1 MTKIRIK
8 KFLILFVFILI
19 FLPLVFSGCRGEE
32 TLLEDYEVVDS
43 VDFSYESATVYFA
56 MTDRFYDGNPE
67 NNTSYGRV
75 QEDALG
81 KDIATFHGGDFVGL
95 TEKLE
100 EGYFQ
105 ELGIDVLW
113 VSAPYEQVHG
123 FIGGGSQGDF
133 AHYGFHGYYALDWT
147 MMDRN
152 FGTVEEFRT
161 FVNTAH
167 EQEIRVFLDVVMNHV
182 GYPNM
187 QDMLDYNYGGISE
200 VAEAPENLLPNEGED
215 FHKWTEAVAWEDPAA
230 WENWWGDWVRSDLP
244 GYHPPGDTVYTQ
256 NLYGLPD
263 IRTEVE
269 EDIGLPPI
277 LKTKWDIEEDP
288 AYEDWIVP
296 AAKDLRQDLGLPP
309 ADYISK
315 WLASWVEEFGING
328 FRIDTAKH
336 VEIERWEELKERS
349 NVALQ
354 TFRNENPE
362 LPGAS
367 FEEDFFFLGEVWGH
381 GLNRNHYYDRGF
393 DALINFTFQGE
404 RRDGPA
410 YFPDRMPRI
419 FENYSNAINQVE
431 DFTALSYL
439 SQHDTSLY
447 PRDRLEEGGTYLMLL
462 PGMVKVFYGDEVG
475 REAGDGGSDAT
486 MGTRSSMDWENLNEK
501 VLRHFQKLGQ
511 FRNRNQSVGA
521 GQHTTLSTE
530 PFIFTRIYERDN
542 QINRVMVYLGEEA
555 SVTLPVGEIFHEGEL
570 LRDAYQNIIYEMEG
584 ETLEVDA
591 GEKGIVLLEVV
602 EKVE

>member
-1 MTKIRIK
+1 MKTKFTVK
-8 KFLILFVFILI
+8 GILLLSI
-19 FLPLVFSGCRGEE
+19 FFTLGTISGCTDQTSMEDYQVADSGVFS
-32 TLLEDYEVVDS
+32 YDS
-43 VDFSYESATVYFA
+43 AAVYFA
-56 MTDRFYDGNPE
+56 MTDRFYDGNPD
-67 NNTSYGRV
+67 NNTSYGREPV
-75 QEDALG
+75 DALG
-81 KDIATFHGGDFVGL
+81 KDIATFHGGDFAGL

-105 ELGIDVLW
+105 NLGVDVLW
-113 VSAPYEQVHG
+113 VSAPYEQIHG
-123 FIGGGSQGDF
+123 FIGGGSRGDF

-167 EQEIRVFLDVVMNHV
+167 AQEIRVFLDVVMNHV

-187 QDMLDYNYGGISE
+187 QDMLDYDYGGI
-200 VAEAPENLLPNEGED
+200 AGDTDPEALLPEEGED
-215 FHKWTEAVAWEDPAA
+215 FHKWTGAVDWEDPDAWED
-230 WENWWGDWVRSDLP
+230 WWGDWVRGKLP

-263 IRTEVE
+263 IRTEVT
-269 EDIGLPPI
+269 EDIGLPGI
-277 LKTKWDIEEDP
+277 LQSKWDIEQDP
-288 AYEDWIVP
+288 AYEPWKIP
-296 AAKDLRQDLGLPP
+296 AARELRRDLGIPP
-309 ADYISK
+309 AEYLSR

-328 FRIDTAKH
+328 FRIDTARH

-349 NVALQ
+349 SEALQ
-354 TFRNENPE
+354 TFRRENPE
-362 LPGAS
+362 EPGAL

-381 GLNRNHYYDRGF
+381 GLNRNYYYDHGF

-419 FENYSNAINQVE
+419 FENYSASINEVE
-431 DFTALSYL
+431 NFTVLSYL

-462 PGMVKVFYGDEVG
+462 PGMVKIFYGDEAA
-475 REAGDGGSDAT
+475 REAGEGGSDAT
-486 MGTRSSMDWENLNEK
+486 MGTRSSMDWEALDED
-501 VLRHFQKLGQ
+501 VLQHFQKLGQ
-511 FRNRNQSVGA
+511 FRNRNRSVG
-521 GQHTTLSTE
+521 GGHHTTLSRE
-530 PFIFTRIYERDN
+530 PFIFTRTFEEPGQN
-542 QINRVMVYLGEEA
+542 NRVMVYLGEEERI
-555 SVTLPVGEIFHEGEL
+555 TLPVGEVFQKGEI
-570 LRDAYQNIIYEMEG
+570 LRDAYQNRIYEVNG
-584 ETLEVDA
+584 DTLEVDA

-602 EKVE
+602 QKVE

>member
-1 MTKIRIK
+1 MIK
-8 KFLILFVFILI
+8 NPINKLLNFFVCSLII
-19 FLPLVFSGCRGEE
+19 LPLLFTGCGRSEAP
-32 TLLEDYEVVDS
+32 LEDYEVADP
-43 VDFSYESATVYFA
+43 VDFSYDSATVYFA
-56 MTDRFYDGNPE
+56 MTDRFNDGNPD

-81 KDIATFHGGDFVGL
+81 KDIATFHGGDIVGL
-95 TEKLE
+95 TEKLKD
-100 EGYFQ
+100 GYFQ
-105 ELGIDVLW
+105 ELGVDVLW
-113 VSAPYEQVHG
+113 ISAPYEQIHG
-123 FIGGGSQGDF
+123 YIGGGSRGDF

-167 EQEIRVFLDVVMNHV
+167 EQDIRVFLDVVMNHV

-187 QDMLDYNYGGISE
+187 QDMLDYNYGAIASSVE
-200 VAEAPENLLPNEGED
+200 NAEDLLPGEGEN
-215 FHKWTEAVAWEDPAA
+215 FHKWTEAVTWDDPEA

-263 IRTEVE
+263 IRTEVN
-269 EDIGLPPI
+269 EDLGLPPI
-277 LKTKWDIEEDP
+277 LKTKWEIEKDP
-288 AYEDWIVP
+288 AYEGWIVP
-296 AAKDLRQDLGLPP
+296 GAKELRQDLGLPP

-315 WLASWVEEFGING
+315 WLTAWVEEFGING

-336 VEIERWEELKERS
+336 VEIERWEELKERT
-349 NVALQ
+349 NEALQ
-354 TFRNENPE
+354 TFRENNPE

-367 FEEDFFFLGEVWGH
+367 FKEDFFFLGEVWGQ
-381 GLNRNHYYDRGF
+381 GLNRNYYYDQGF

-419 FENYSNAINQVE
+419 FENYADSINEVG
-431 DFTALSYL
+431 DFTVLSYL

-462 PGMVKVFYGDEVG
+462 PGMVKIFYGDETG
-475 REAGDGGSDAT
+475 REAGEGGSDAT
-486 MGTRSSMDWENLNEK
+486 MGTRSSMNWNNIDEDILF
-501 VLRHFQKLGQ
+501 HFQKLGQ
-511 FRNRNQSVGA
+511 FRNRNRSVGA
-521 GQHTTLSTE
+521 GQHSTISID
-530 PFIFTRIYERDN
+530 PFVFTRTYEQDSET
-542 QINRVMVYLGEEA
+542 NRVMIHLGEA
-555 SVTLPVGEIFHEGEL
+555 GPVILPVGEIFQEGEL
-570 LRDAYQNIIYEMEG
+570 LRDAYQNIVYQVNG

-602 EKVE
+602 EKAE